1 MEVIF
6 LAKGTKGE
14 NAKQYLIEI
23 ASKLFLQKGYSNTGI
38 NDILNEAGV
47 SKGSFYFHFSS
58 KKDLAVEVSKYYY
71 KIIVENWLKPLSN
84 NTWDV
89 FINKLVLDIKNS
101 TSLGKFFGCPI
112 AILGL
117 EIAFIEEDLSNMY
130 AYSIKELI
138 EVFKNSLKV
147 SGVSEDKLDSIARKA
162 FSIYEGYTVYYRITK
177 DKNVI
182 DFMLKDLLEIEL
194 YNNL

>member
-1 MEVIF
+1 MN
-6 LAKGTKGE
+6 KGIKGE
-14 NAKQYLIEI
+14 NSKKYLIEI
-23 ASKLFLQKGYSNTGI
+23 AAKLFLQKGYSNTGI
-38 NDILNEAGV
+38 NDILTEAGV

-71 KIIVENWLKPLSN
+71 KIIVQNWLKPLSN

-117 EIAFIEEDLSNMY
+117 EIAFIEEDLSDMY

-147 SGVSEDKLDSIARKA
+147 SEVSEDKLDSIARKA

-182 DFMLKDLLEIEL
+182 DFMLKDLLEIQL
-194 YNNL
+194 HNNISMNLT

>member
-1 MEVIF
+1 MN
-6 LAKGTKGE
+6 KGIKGE
-14 NAKQYLIEI
+14 NSKKHLIEI
-23 ASKLFLQKGYSNTGI
+23 AAKLFLQKGYSNTGI
-38 NDILNEAGV
+38 NDILTEAGV

-71 KIIVENWLKPLSN
+71 KIIVQNWLKPLSN

-89 FINKLVLDIKNS
+89 FINKLVLDIRNS

-117 EIAFIEEDLSNMY
+117 EIAFIEEDLSDMY